1 MLRSGGG
8 GKCQYT
14 REQGSVNRLVG
25 QRARLSRWLPE
36 TSRSKHDTCV
46 QRTVTPSSR
55 RGPRVH
61 NLLLRQVPISFTTP
75 PRSPP
80 VPKPPSADVELAK
93 LRFFWHRWSLSLP
106 LKTAAKTWFT
116 LKGHLSTT
124 ICDNLPPTIPF
135 LILSTFFQR
144 IFLKMFKLP
153 LILLL
158 PLVAHAQV
166 GKCNST
172 SSTVLRI
179 LWKKGHEI
187 SSHQW
192 QRHNRT
198 PQTQFG
204 FLGNIIRGFT
214 RGPVGGGGG
223 LANIFRPQV
232 CHRRRYNWHNN
243 FISAY
248 KS

>member
-25 QRARLSRWLPE
+25 QRARLRWLPE

-75 PRSPP
+75 PQSLP

-116 LKGHLSTT
+116 LKRHLSKT

-135 LILSTFFQR
+135 LMLSTFSEYFPQNVQTTPDSPSPIGCTR
-144 IFLKMFKLP
+144 TGWKTKTLS
-153 LILLL
+153 
-158 PLVAHAQV
+158 
-166 GKCNST
+166 NST

-179 LWKKGHEI
+179 L
-187 SSHQW
+187 
-192 QRHNRT
+192 
-198 PQTQFG
+198 
-204 FLGNIIRGFT
+204 
-214 RGPVGGGGG
+214 
-223 LANIFRPQV
+223 
-232 CHRRRYNWHNN
+232 
-243 FISAY
+243 
-248 KS
+248 